1 MAENTVTKKK
11 VVFRIINTT
20 KDKILEAT
28 DVVAGRLAV
37 STDTHEIFCGD
48 GTQFVAINNQFATM
62 PVPSKEFENVTV
74 QYVGTNTVFYV
85 NGVFYTCVQND
96 GAYIW
101 QVKSNIPIITSY
113 VPDEGIANLGLCI
126 KWNGGTV
133 VRNGVQ
139 WITGHRYQC
148 VYKNGAYTYEDLD
161 PNSPPTG
168 NQFAGTTTTIPT
180 NADGKIRIYTT
191 DGILTSFSGAATYEG
206 KRRLRVR
213 GRFVTTAS
221 GAIATLHL
229 GKLYWGKT
237 VITQDV
243 DVWAWGPCWQQTG
256 DTHAFGYRTNDGLSI
271 YRGSAPF
278 AAGANIWCDITIPTN
293 FDLY

>member
-113 VPDEGIANLGLCI
+113 VPDEGIANLGLCV
-126 KWNGGTV
+126 KWNGSTTV
-133 VRNGVQ
+133 RKGVQ

-168 NQFAGTTTTIPT
+168 TQFAGTTTTVPT
-180 NADGKIRIYTT
+180 SADGKVRIYT
-191 DGILTSFSGAATYEG
+191 DGSTLTAFSGAVTYEG
-206 KRRLRVR
+206 KRRLRVKGCFR
-213 GRFVTTAS
+213 SNASGTTTTAKM
-221 GAIATLHL
+221 

-237 VITQDV
+237 LITQDY
-243 DVWAWGPCWQQTG
+243 DTWIWGMCWQQNCA
-256 DTHAFGYRTNDGLSI
+256 THAFGYRTNDGLTI
-271 YRGSAPF
+271 YRGSSAF
-278 AAGANIWCDITIPTN
+278 SAGSDLWCDITIATN